1 MQESWNLCVTYFNFS
16 FLLLQP
22 SLLSRPVLPLCTTSF
37 PHTLLF
43 LEYPEYG
50 SSRLLQNVGTY
61 VPVYTVSSYGLDS
74 SLASLWEPQI
84 LQHDASWYSVLFL
97 QSHHLIPET
106 DTEQHYH
113 RGKVPNVK
121 EISYCIIKMCVI
133 FSVGGSRIIGWCDF
147 NSLLLGCAI
156 YSPPYLANVT
166 YVTFAAK

>member
-1 MQESWNLCVTYFNFS
+1 VSHIFISLSCYSNHLFCPDLS
-16 FLLLQP
+16 FHSIL
-22 SLLSRPVLPLCTTSF
+22 PVFCTLYCFWS
-37 PHTLLF
+37 TLNMEAAGYYRMLVHMYQSTQCHPMD
-43 LEYPEYG
+43 LT
-50 SSRLLQNVGTY
+50 LHQHH
-61 VPVYTVSSYGLDS
+61 
-74 SLASLWEPQI
+74 WEPQI
-84 LQHDASWYSVLFL
+84 LQHDASWYSVLVL
-97 QSHHLIPET
+97 QSHHLILET